1 MFDVMNIILSSVAL
15 LGLPVAGI
23 MLVREI
29 ITLWKL

>member
-1 MFDVMNIILSSVAL
+1 MFEILSAITSSVAL

-23 MLVREI
+23 MLVKEI